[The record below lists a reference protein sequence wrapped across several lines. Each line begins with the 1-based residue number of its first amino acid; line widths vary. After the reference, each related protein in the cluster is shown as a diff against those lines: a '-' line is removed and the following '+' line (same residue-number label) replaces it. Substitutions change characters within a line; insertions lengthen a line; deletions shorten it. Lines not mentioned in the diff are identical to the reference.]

1 MKKIFLAMFVLMA
14 ITILV
19 ACTESVTNSFL
30 DTDTETS
37 KIGEKVDVVSVMD
50 GDTMKV
56 KYKGEERKVRFL
68 LIDAPEMYHK
78 TLGEQPYGKEAQQ
91 LNRDILDQAKSV
103 TIEFDETG
111 DKEDKYDRLLAYV
124 YADGKSV
131 QKKLIESGYVRV
143 GYVYNQ
149 QATYLAEYE
158 AAQQQAKDANK
169 GIWQYP
175 GYVTDRG
182 FVKEK
187 VPNWSPG
194 KTLPESGVNSNK
206 NNSASTTGASS
217 TSKSTQETGDACSV
231 KGNINAKGNKNY
243 FLKGDLNY
251 EQVNEEEMFCSEEE
265 AEDAGFKRAG

>member
-1 MKKIFLAMFVLMA
+1 MRKYFILGLLASVML
-14 ITILV
+14 ILA
-19 ACTESVTNSFL
+19 ACTEPTSNS
-30 DTDTETS
+30 TTQNAVSTPE
-37 KIGEKVDVVSVMD
+37 KVIGETVEVVSVMD

-56 KYKGEERKVRFL
+56 KYNGQERKVRFL

-91 LNRDILDQAKSV
+91 LNRSILDNAETV
-103 TIEFDETG
+103 TIEFDKTG

-131 QKKLIESGYVRV
+131 QQQLLESGYVRV
-143 GYVYNQ
+143 GYVYNE
-149 QATYLAEYE
+149 QASHLAEYE
-158 AAQQQAKDANK
+158 AAQKQAKDANK

-194 KTLPESGVNSNK
+194 KTLPQSGAKNSTS
-206 NNSASTTGASS
+206 NSTNSS
-217 TSKSTQETGDACSV
+217 TSNSSSSNNGGACTI

-243 FLKGDLNY
+243 FLKGDTNY
-251 EQVNEEEMFCSEEE
+251 AQVHEEKMFCSEEE
-265 AEDAGFKRAG
+265 AEKEGFKHAS

>member
-1 MKKIFLAMFVLMA
+1 MKKTFLVLA
-14 ITILV
+14 LLTIITILT
-19 ACTESVTNSFL
+19 ACTESS
-30 DTDTETS
+30 TS
-37 KIGEKVDVVSVMD
+37 SSLVDSSTVGEEVEVVSVMD

-91 LNRDILDQAKSV
+91 LNRDILDNAKTVS
-103 TIEFDETG
+103 IEFDKTG
-111 DKEDKYDRLLAYV
+111 DKEDKYERLLAYV

-131 QKKLIESGYVRV
+131 QEQLLESGYVRV
-143 GYVYNQ
+143 GYVYNK
-149 QATYLAEYE
+149 QAAYLAAYE
-158 AAQQQAKDANK
+158 KSQQKAKDANK

-194 KTLPESGVNSNK
+194 KKLPQSDTKSEESN
-206 NNSASTTGASS
+206 STTSNDKA
-217 TSKSTQETGDACSV
+217 TQKTDGSCSI

-243 FLKGDLNY
+243 FLQGDTNY
-251 EQVNEEEMFCSEEE
+251 EAVKEEELFCSEKE
-265 AEDAGFKRAG
+265 AQDAGFKHAG

>member
-1 MKKIFLAMFVLMA
+1 MKKFYVALVLL
-14 ITILV
+14 LV
-19 ACTESVTNSFL
+19 LGVLTACTESST
-30 DTDTETS
+30 TS
-37 KIGEKVDVVSVMD
+37 LVDSNEQTTTIGEEVEVVSVMD

-91 LNRDILDQAKSV
+91 LNRDLLDKAKSV

-131 QKKLIESGYVRV
+131 QKQLIESGYVRV

-149 QATYLAEYE
+149 KAAHLAEYE
-158 AAQQQAKDANK
+158 EAQKKAKDANK

-194 KTLPESGVNSNK
+194 KSLPETDS
-206 NNSASTTGASS
+206 SASNSSS
-217 TSKSTQETGDACSV
+217 TTNTDSSCSI
-231 KGNINAKGNKNY
+231 KGNINAKGNKTY
-243 FLKGDLNY
+243 FIKGDTNY
-251 EQVNEEEMFCSEEE
+251 EQVKEEKIFCSEEE
-265 AEDAGFKRAG
+265 AEQAGFKHAS